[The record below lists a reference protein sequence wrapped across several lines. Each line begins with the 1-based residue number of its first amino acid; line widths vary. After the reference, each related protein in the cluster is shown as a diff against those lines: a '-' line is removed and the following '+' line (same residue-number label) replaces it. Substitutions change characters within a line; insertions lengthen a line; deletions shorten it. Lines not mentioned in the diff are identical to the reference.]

1 MNIVI
6 TGAGKGI
13 GFAMV
18 KYCVEKKFNNIIAIS
33 KNTLQLEKLK
43 GEIENPKQIH
53 IINFDLQ
60 NFSEYDAL
68 LLKVKKVSSQIDYLI
83 NNAGILISKPFHEIS
98 ISDMIDTYNI
108 NVFAPFLC
116 IQKLLPYLK
125 NGAIINISSM
135 GAVQGSAKFEGLTAY
150 SSSKAALACLTEG
163 LALELKKNNI
173 SCNTLALGAVQTE
186 MLTKA
191 FPNYTAETTPTQM
204 AKFIIDFAKNTSK
217 LINGKMIQV
226 SNSNP

>member
-18 KYCVEKKFNNIIAIS
+18 KYCIEKNFSNIIAIS

-68 LLKVKKVSSQIDYLI
+68 LLKIKKVSIQIDYLI
-83 NNAGILISKPFHEIS
+83 NNAGILINKPFDEIS

-116 IQKLLPYLK
+116 IQKLSPYLK
-125 NGAIINISSM
+125 NGAIVNISSM

-150 SSSKAALACLTEG
+150 SSSKAAIACLTEV

-186 MLTKA
+186 MLSNA
-191 FPNYTAETTPTQM
+191 FPNYTAETTPIQM

-217 LINGKMIQV
+217 LMNGKIIQV
-226 SNSNP
+226 SNSTP